1 MNKAAAVTSTKKRR
15 KNTAEDKA
23 RDQELVDAV
32 QNGEAGAFRELF
44 DRYNQR
50 AYSVAL
56 GVVKN
61 PQDALDI
68 VQEGFVKVHKHIHK
82 FEGSSSFYTWLYRI
96 IMNLSIDHI
105 RRAKRAK
112 RIDYDDRVLRTAEDV
127 DGDGSIMPDILGSNP
142 KRSVLRKELS
152 DAISDALQELP
163 EHHRAVILL
172 REVEGMSYEEMA
184 TTLEVPKGTIMS
196 RLFHARRKMQES
208 LDDYVKGELQIRD
221 DA

>member
-1 MNKAAAVTSTKKRR
+1 M
-15 KNTAEDKA
+15 
-23 RDQELVDAV
+23 LVAAV
-32 QNGEAGAFRELF
+32 QNEDAEAFRELF

-68 VQEGFVKVHKHIHK
+68 VQEGFVKVHKHIK
-82 FEGSSSFYTWLYRI
+82 NFEGSSSFYTWLYRI

-105 RRAKRAK
+105 RRSKRAT
-112 RIDYDDRVLRTAEDV
+112 RIDYDDRVLRSADEV
-127 DGDGSIMPDILGSNP
+127 EGDGTIMPDILGSSP
-142 KRSVLRKELS
+142 KKSVLRRELS
-152 DAISDALQELP
+152 EAIAAALEELP

-172 REVEGMSYEEMA
+172 REVEGMTYEEMA
-184 TTLEVPKGTIMS
+184 ETLEVPKGTIMS

-208 LDDYVKGELQIRD
+208 LNDYIRGELQIRE

>member
-1 MNKAAAVTSTKKRR
+1 M
-15 KNTAEDKA
+15 
-23 RDQELVDAV
+23 LVAAV
-32 QNGEAGAFRELF
+32 QNEDAEAFRELF

-68 VQEGFVKVHKHIHK
+68 VQEGFVKVHKHIK
-82 FEGSSSFYTWLYRI
+82 NFEGSSSFYTWLYRI

-105 RRAKRAK
+105 RRSKRAT
-112 RIDYDDRVLRTAEDV
+112 RIDYDDRVLRSADEV
-127 DGDGSIMPDILGSNP
+127 EGDGTIMPDILGSSP
-142 KRSVLRKELS
+142 KKSVLRRELS
-152 DAISDALQELP
+152 EAIAAALEELP

-172 REVEGMSYEEMA
+172 REVEGMTYEEMA
-184 TTLEVPKGTIMS
+184 DTLEVPKGTIMS

-208 LDDYVKGELQIRD
+208 LDDYIRGELQIRE